1 MIDALLVGLGGVLG
15 ALLRF
20 AVDAYFVS
28 RRLAHPERKHWPH
41 ATLVVNIA
49 GSFLI
54 GAVAG
59 SALLLSGADPEPG
72 RGLSVGLSI
81 GLAGGLTTFSS
92 WSVATVGLWEEG
104 RRRAAVVNV
113 VLNLLLGLAAAAAG
127 FAAFAS
133 GA

>member
-1 MIDALLVGLGGVLG
+1 MITALLVGLGGVAG

-20 AVDAYFVS
+20 AVDSYFVS
-28 RRLAHPERKHWPH
+28 RRLAHPERAHWPY
-41 ATLVVNIA
+41 ATLLVNIA

-59 SALLLSGADPEPG
+59 GAVSGAELAPNLE
-72 RGLSVGLSI
+72 LALTA

-113 VLNLLLGLAAAAAG
+113 TANLLLGLAAAAAG
-127 FAAFAS
+127 IAAVAPA
-133 GA
+133 GQ